1 MNNKL
6 VLQIEG
12 LAILLISLYF
22 YSYQDFSWLLFLLLF
37 FVPDSSM
44 VGYLVNSHL
53 GAKLYNLF
61 HNYIIP
67 IILILMGVAL
77 SINLL
82 VLLGLIWTAHIGMD
96 RMIGYGLK
104 YPTGF
109 KDTHLTRV

>member
-1 MNNKL
+1 MNKL

-12 LAILLISLYF
+12 LAVLITCIYF
-22 YSYQDFSWLLFLLLF
+22 YAYQDFSWLLFLVLF
-37 FVPDSSM
+37 FAPDISM
-44 VGYLVNSHL
+44 IGYLINSHL

-61 HNYIIP
+61 HTYIIP
-67 IILILMGVAL
+67 IILILVGVAM

-82 VLLGLIWTAHIGMD
+82 LLLGLIWTAHIGMD
-96 RMIGYGLK
+96 RMLGYGLK